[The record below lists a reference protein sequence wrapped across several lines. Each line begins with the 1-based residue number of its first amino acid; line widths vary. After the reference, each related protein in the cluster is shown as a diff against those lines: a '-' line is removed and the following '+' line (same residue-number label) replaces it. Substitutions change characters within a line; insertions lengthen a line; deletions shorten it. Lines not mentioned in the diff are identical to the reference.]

1 MTTLLTDSEQ
11 QQVAAAI
18 TEVERETDAEL
29 VTVLAAAS
37 DDYSYIP
44 LLWAGV
50 IALLV
55 PGAINYFTGSLGAD
69 WLLVVQWVTFIVLC
83 LLFRF
88 PGVGHHLVPRAVR
101 FWRASNMARR
111 QFLEQDLHHTQGG
124 VGMLIFVSEA
134 EHYVEILVDQ
144 GIADKVSDGVWEE
157 IVGTF
162 TNQVRSG
169 DTLAGF
175 LGCIESCG
183 QHLREQLPA
192 TGEKNELPNHLV
204 LIPKRS

>member
-1 MTTLLTDSEQ
+1 MTLLTDSEQ
-11 QQVAAAI
+11 QQVASAI

-69 WLLVVQWVTFIVLC
+69 WLLVVQWVTFILLC

-88 PGVGHHLVPRAVR
+88 PGVG
-101 FWRASNMARR
+101 
-111 QFLEQDLHHTQGG
+111 
-124 VGMLIFVSEA
+124 
-134 EHYVEILVDQ
+134 
-144 GIADKVSDGVWEE
+144 
-157 IVGTF
+157 
-162 TNQVRSG
+162 
-169 DTLAGF
+169 
-175 LGCIESCG
+175 
-183 QHLREQLPA
+183 
-192 TGEKNELPNHLV
+192 
-204 LIPKRS
+204 

>member
-11 QQVAAAI
+11 QQVASAI

-69 WLLVVQWVTFIVLC
+69 WLLVVQWVTFILLC

-88 PGVGHHLVPRAVR
+88 PGVGHHLVPKA
-101 FWRASNMARR
+101 
-111 QFLEQDLHHTQGG
+111 
-124 VGMLIFVSEA
+124 
-134 EHYVEILVDQ
+134 
-144 GIADKVSDGVWEE
+144 
-157 IVGTF
+157 
-162 TNQVRSG
+162 VRSG
-169 DTLAGF
+169 GRPTWPGGNSWSRIFITPRAALA
-175 LGCIESCG
+175 C
-183 QHLREQLPA
+183 
-192 TGEKNELPNHLV
+192 
-204 LIPKRS
+204 

>member
-1 MTTLLTDSEQ
+1 MTLLTDKEQ

-37 DDYSYIP
+37 DSYSYIP

-69 WLLVVQWVTFIVLC
+69 WLLVSQWVTFIVLC

-88 PGVGHHLVPRAVR
+88 PGVGHHLIPAQVR

-111 QFLEQDLHHTQGG
+111 QFLEHNLHHTEGG

-144 GIADKVSDGVWEE
+144 GISEKVSDEVWSD
-157 IVGTF
+157 IVRTF
-162 TNQVRSG
+162 TNHVRSG
-169 DTLAGF
+169 ETLTGF
-175 LGCIESCG
+175 MTCIESCG

-192 TGEKNELPNHLV
+192 TREKNELPNHLV